1 MAGDGVIGYLAAG
14 IEIDGDETAFGRD
27 DPIMLVG
34 ADTVDRMQAEGVTQV
49 PRDESDASD
58 TIVTCVRV
66 ATPCQEA
73 WYCYGMR
80 ATIDAAGRV
89 VIPKSLREAIGL
101 GGGGEIEIEL
111 VDGALLVAPPTVRKR
126 IEEHDG
132 RATIV
137 AEQELPPL
145 PDQVV
150 RDVLDAIR
158 R

>member
-1 MAGDGVIGYLAAG
+1 
-14 IEIDGDETAFGRD
+14 
-27 DPIMLVG
+27 
-34 ADTVDRMQAEGVTQV
+34 
-49 PRDESDASD
+49 
-58 TIVTCVRV
+58 
-66 ATPCQEA
+66 
-73 WYCYGMR
+73 MR
-80 ATIDAAGRV
+80 TTMDAAGRV

-101 GGGGEIEIEL
+101 GDGGEIEIQL

-137 AEQELPPL
+137 PEHDLPPL

-150 RDVLDAIR
+150 RDVLDSIR

>member
-1 MAGDGVIGYLAAG
+1 M
-14 IEIDGDETAFGRD
+14 
-27 DPIMLVG
+27 
-34 ADTVDRMQAEGVTQV
+34 
-49 PRDESDASD
+49 
-58 TIVTCVRV
+58 
-66 ATPCQEA
+66 
-73 WYCYGMR
+73 
-80 ATIDAAGRV
+80 DAAGRV

-101 GGGGEIEIEL
+101 GDGGEIEIQL

-126 IEEHDG
+126 IEERDG

>member
-1 MAGDGVIGYLAAG
+1 
-14 IEIDGDETAFGRD
+14 
-27 DPIMLVG
+27 
-34 ADTVDRMQAEGVTQV
+34 
-49 PRDESDASD
+49 
-58 TIVTCVRV
+58 
-66 ATPCQEA
+66 
-73 WYCYGMR
+73 MR

-101 GGGGEIEIEL
+101 GDGGEIEIQL
-111 VDGALLVAPPTVRKR
+111 VDGALLVAPPTVRKH
-126 IEEHDG
+126 IEERDG

-137 AEQELPPL
+137 ADQELPPL